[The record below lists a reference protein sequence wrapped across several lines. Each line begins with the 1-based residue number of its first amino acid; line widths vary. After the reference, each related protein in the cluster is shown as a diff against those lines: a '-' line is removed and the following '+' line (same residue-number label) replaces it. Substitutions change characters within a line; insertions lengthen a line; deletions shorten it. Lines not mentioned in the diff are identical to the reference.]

1 MANLVGSQ
9 TVHLAATVNG
19 VQGATVGAGPFPLCG
34 AITAGDPFPQ
44 SPTPAFLLIAANIV
58 GGPYLYTPG
67 AYVKGQT
74 AIDVQYFTGAMRQ
87 TSTIIVTESVA
98 TVNAGWS

>member
-1 MANLVGSQ
+1 MALAGYQ

-19 VQGATVGAGPFPLCG
+19 VQGATIGAGPFPPCG
-34 AITAGDPFPQ
+34 AITAADPFPQ
-44 SPTPAFLLIAANIV
+44 SPTPAYVLLTANIV

-67 AYVKGQT
+67 AYTKGNC

-87 TSTIIVTESVA
+87 VSTIIVTESVA
-98 TVNAGWS
+98 TVSAGL